1 MSNQKNISRYCES
14 EGGEEKAREKRREE
28 GKEEGRHRGG
38 SLQDGAEEKKS
49 LPRCRGDIAE
59 RKKNFSE
66 KWAGPILHWEFARG
80 PKVRESGKNLWGG
93 KEPLTETIL
102 PELLEIMPRMKPRS
116 GKCGLGGT
124 ANLTLL
130 ERRWSLVLKNDLR
143 NKMEKKEIQGKVED
157 IHGAQKFFFWKNWV

>member
-59 RKKNFSE
+59 WKKNFSE
-66 KWAGPILHWEFARG
+66 KRAGPILHWEFARG

-93 KEPLTETIL
+93 GRTVDRDDIAWTTWNYAEDETKKRK
-102 PELLEIMPRMKPRS
+102 MWA
-116 GKCGLGGT
+116 GG
-124 ANLTLL
+124 N
-130 ERRWSLVLKNDLR
+130 S
-143 NKMEKKEIQGKVED
+143 
-157 IHGAQKFFFWKNWV
+157 

>member
-59 RKKNFSE
+59 WKKNFSE

-80 PKVRESGKNLWGG
+80 PKVRESGKNLWRGG
-93 KEPLTETIL
+93 RTVDRDDMAWTTF
-102 PELLEIMPRMKPRS
+102 IMPRMKPRS

-130 ERRWSLVLKNDLR
+130 ERRWSLVLKNALR

-157 IHGAQKFFFWKNWV
+157 IHGAQNFFWKNWV